1 MAHSLLLSGGKGWFN
16 QTMFT
21 QPRHSDSRTTGGYA
35 LGEVLIAIGLLALV
49 FVGLIYG
56 YGQTN
61 RMAEWSSMS
70 LAAQSYAQQ
79 GAEQARA
86 AVWDPRNN
94 ITNTNGPGTL
104 DELTAPSTTITADIM
119 DVPIKGDP
127 GTNDTAFRVTNIVY
141 ITDVYTN
148 KNPPL
153 RQIRSDCVWTFPL
166 TGQVQTNTVILLR
179 TSDQ

>member
-1 MAHSLLLSGGKGWFN
+1 MH
-16 QTMFT
+16 T
-21 QPRHSDSRTTGGYA
+21 QPKPYFHQRTRGYA
-35 LGEVLIAIGLLALV
+35 LGEVLIAFGLLALV
-49 FVGLIYG
+49 FAGLIYG

-70 LAAQSYAQQ
+70 LAAQSFAQQ

-94 ITNTNGPGTL
+94 IPPTNGPGTA
-104 DELTAPSTTITADIM
+104 DELIVGSTNITTDFL

-127 GTNDTAFRVTNIVY
+127 GTNDLGFTVTNIIYVTG
-141 ITDVYTN
+141 IST
-148 KNPPL
+148 NPPL

-166 TGQVQTNTVILLR
+166 TGKVQTNTVILLR
-179 TSDQ
+179 TADQ